1 MSSLQ
6 RNHGVDR
13 VCLASYPPGVPAE
26 IDAERYRS
34 LLEVFDESVA
44 RHGERPAFAN
54 LGTTLSY
61 RQLEERSRDFAAF
74 LQNELRLGKGAR
86 LAIMMPNLLQYPTVL
101 FGALRAGLIQPPTSA
116 RCMLPVIRATYS
128 VRG

>member
-13 VCLASYPPGVPAE
+13 VWRASYPPGVPAE
-26 IDAERYRS
+26 IDPDRYRS
-34 LLEVFDESVA
+34 LVEVFDESVA
-44 RHGERPAFAN
+44 RYGERPAFAN

-61 RQLEERSRDFAAF
+61 RQLEERSRAFAAF

-101 FGALRAGLIQPPTSA
+101 FGALRAGLIQAPTSA
-116 RCMLPVIRATYS
+116 
-128 VRG
+128 

>member
-1 MSSLQ
+1 M
-6 RNHGVDR
+6 
-13 VCLASYPPGVPAE
+13 ASG
-26 IDAERYRS
+26 
-34 LLEVFDESVA
+34 
-44 RHGERPAFAN
+44 RP
-54 LGTTLSY
+54 LPTSGTTLSY